1 MKTTRIYAMLA
12 LLLMAGGVRM
22 QAQIRIDKQQCFG
35 GYGGDNAFSIVEE
48 EDFLLIAGNIEPSTI
63 GTGQVQCA
71 SNTPRTWVAKV
82 GKDNYEFL
90 DGWCFDIMFG
100 RPMELLWGKES
111 YNPQD

>member
-1 MKTTRIYAMLA
+1 MNKT
-12 LLLMAGGVRM
+12 LLLLVLLAFNDLCYS
-22 QAQIRIDKQQCFG
+22 QIRIDKQQCFG

-82 GKDNYEFL
+82 GKDNYEFQ
-90 DGWCFDIMFG
+90 DGWCFDIMGQFVKIVKDENTDG
-100 RPMELLWGKES
+100 EYFLVG
-111 YNPQD
+111 Q